1 MNKSSLNFLK
11 SLLATPTPSGAETRG
26 QEIVANYMRRHA
38 DTVET
43 DIHGNVHGVINPGA
57 DVRVMLAGHCDEIGL
72 MVQHIDDKGYLYM
85 SALGGVT
92 VTLLQGERLLI
103 EGKKGPVPGV
113 IGVKPIH
120 LMSAEERKK
129 SPNEIHELWVDIGAK
144 SRKDAEKLVSLGDV
158 STINTGW
165 IELANGL
172 VACRAFDNRIGAFI
186 VADVLRLLKGAALNV
201 SVHAVSTVQEEV
213 GLRGARTAAFGVD
226 PHIGIAVDVGFAT
239 DYPGM
244 NEKIVGE
251 AKTGAGPVLHPG
263 PTYNPK
269 LLSLLK
275 KTAGKLKMKTQLQP
289 EARGISTDAYAM
301 QMTRAGVAAALIS
314 IPTRYIH
321 SPVETISLKDAE
333 DTVKLIAEFLKSLTG
348 KEKLRITHG

>member
-1 MNKSSLNFLK
+1 MNKQALDFLK
-11 SLLATPTPSGAETRG
+11 TLLATPTPSGAETQG
-26 QEIVANYMRRHA
+26 QAIVADYMRPYA

-43 DIHGNVHGVINPGA
+43 DIHGNVHGVLNPGA
-57 DVRVMLAGHCDEIGL
+57 EVRVMLAGHCDEIGL
-72 MVQHIDDKGYLYM
+72 MVQHIDDKGFLYI

-103 EGKKGPVPGV
+103 QGRKGPVPGV

-120 LMSAEERKK
+120 LMSEEERKSAVGK
-129 SPNEIHELWVDIGAK
+129 IHELWVDIGAK
-144 SRKDAEKLVSLGDV
+144 SRKDAEKLVSIGDV
-158 STINTGW
+158 ATINTGW

-186 VADVLRLLKGAALNV
+186 VADVLRQLKGAKLNV

-244 NEKIVGE
+244 NEKICGE
-251 AKTGAGPVLHPG
+251 AKAGNGPILHPG

-269 LLSLLK
+269 LLSMLK
-275 KTAGKLKMKTQLQP
+275 RTATGLKMKTQLQP
-289 EARGISTDAYAM
+289 EPRGVSTDAYAL
-301 QMTRAGVAAALIS
+301 QMTRAGVAAGLIS
-314 IPTRYIH
+314 IATRYIH
-321 SPVETISLKDAE
+321 SPVETIALKDAE
-333 DTVKLIAEFLKSLTG
+333 NTAKLIAALLKGMTG
-348 KEKLRITHG
+348 KEKLR